1 MEGPA
6 PFWIDADQIWCLLP
20 FAVQDNDVIPLL
32 IACMYWSRWMLLELG
47 GGSWERGTLLLP
59 FFYCNTMQKV
69 VLTPAQLVAWR
80 FALHRPS
87 SPCASFCFTDPCLS
101 FKSCYLCPFAPE
113 KKGLKYLEIT
123 LTSLLGLTVP
133 SMLPLVTPAGSFL
146 PFQGSLLN
154 NKVFNGHCV
163 L

>member
-1 MEGPA
+1 
-6 PFWIDADQIWCLLP
+6 
-20 FAVQDNDVIPLL
+20 
-32 IACMYWSRWMLLELG
+32 
-47 GGSWERGTLLLP
+47 
-59 FFYCNTMQKV
+59 MQKV